1 LSAGKRLAVDV
12 SIVSPT
18 AKTYRAGAAAKSGSA
33 AAKRE
38 LSKSKKYVA
47 WCKKESA
54 ELCPFVLETFGH
66 FGQKAIKLLQ
76 DLGSMAEVNTGETRQ
91 HFISRAR
98 AELSVA
104 LQISNAHTILNAV
117 ANQRASG
124 RAKPSSA
131 EADADAEEEED
142 EDGADVENGDQALSF
157 SFSSLR
163 GSPLTLT
170 SFLSGPYVPARN
182 LFDTFSR
189 PRPRLRGMFCLF
201 SHSVIFPFISC

>member
-54 ELCPFVLETFGH
+54 ELCPFVLEIFGH

-131 EADADAEEEED
+131 EADAEVEED
-142 EDGADVENGDQALSF
+142 EDEDGVDVEM
-157 SFSSLR
+157 
-163 GSPLTLT
+163 
-170 SFLSGPYVPARN
+170 V
-182 LFDTFSR
+182 
-189 PRPRLRGMFCLF
+189 
-201 SHSVIFPFISC
+201 